1 MTGVVVVGTGFGCV
15 THVRALRAA
24 GFEVVALVGRDPAKT
39 AARARLFEIPLALTS
54 VDEAL
59 GLDHVAAVTIATP
72 PHTHAPI
79 ALAAIAAGKHVLC
92 EKPFARDADEG
103 RVVLAAAESAGIV
116 HLLGCEFR
124 WDAGQATLA
133 RAVAGGEIGQ
143 PRMATVMLH
152 VPLLAAASAE
162 VPEWWADP
170 EQGGG
175 WTGAHGSQ
183 IIDQVRVTLGEFE
196 SVSASLPH
204 VADRGMAAED
214 AFLVHF
220 RMRSG
225 AVGVLQSTSGDLGPP
240 IVITR
245 VVGSSGTAWIE
256 GVGSTVRVADAA
268 GTRTLPVSED
278 LPSGTAPPLPDGLV
292 TTAYERMISHGMDFG
307 PYTRLAEVLLSRIEG
322 RPPPPGPEAATFVDG
337 VRDMAVLDAIRR
349 SAAERATVAVEDGLS
364 RPGRP
369 PEGPTRGSQRTAWGD
384 PSIL

>member
-1 MTGVVVVGTGFGCV
+1 MKGVVVVGTGFGCV

-24 GFEVVALVGRDPAKT
+24 GFEVVALVGRDRAKT
-39 AARARLFEIPLALTS
+39 EARARLFDIPLALTS

-79 ALAAIAAGKHVLC
+79 ALTAIAAGKHVIC

-103 RVVLAAAESAGIV
+103 RVLLDAAESAGIV

-133 RAVAGGEIGQ
+133 RAVASGEIGE

-170 EQGGG
+170 AQGGG

-196 SVSASLPH
+196 AVSASLPH

-256 GVGSTVRVADAA
+256 GVGSTVRVADAG
-268 GTRTLPVSED
+268 GTRAVPVSAD
-278 LPSGTAPPLPDGLV
+278 LPSGTTPPLPDGLV
-292 TTAYERMISHGMDFG
+292 TTAYERMISHGMDFA
-307 PYTRLAEVLLSRIEG
+307 PYTRLAEVLLSRMEG

-337 VRDMAVLDAIRR
+337 VKDMAVLDAIRR
-349 SAAERATVAVEDGLS
+349 SAAEGATVAVDDGL
-364 RPGRP
+364 
-369 PEGPTRGSQRTAWGD
+369 
-384 PSIL
+384 